1 MKCETLRVGYLDVIV
16 AGHPGCEFC
25 GLLLGFGSL
34 LAVVAEQSQESSQ
47 EQNAANGGNGH
58 NDDLLLLFSGHT
70 QKPDSKLKTI
80 HVTKTFFQIYTTH
93 THTTTLG

>member
-1 MKCETLRVGYLDVIV
+1 MKYETLRVGYLDVIV

-70 QKPDSKLKTI
+70 QTRLKI
-80 HVTKTFFQIYTTH
+80 KDNPCHKNFFFKFIPH
-93 THTTTLG
+93 THTQLH